1 MLMAYS
7 RMIGVSLAFIWCIVC
22 VHANED
28 SYETYVPPRPGVHGG
43 SDTTEIRQH
52 HPPSML
58 CMNIK
63 PQHSVDIKQITGEWH
78 GNEIIMHTQDIPGVY
93 RYDSCVT
100 FYLNDVTDQMRD
112 YYQPSRRRTESI
124 HSSASSSSSSLE
136 GHRDMGAS
144 TMAHHYSNTR
154 YLRLIWSEKD
164 DNIEYNFNYTMN
176 HPGLWTNVGEQRGS
190 MVALNKYNQFTG
202 TVQVVKAVSDHL
214 VLTFCS
220 SDIHHSIYTVVLSRE
235 PQRLNHNVIRS
246 IRNLLSRRGLYTES
260 IREVCVKNSAS
271 ALNKSSSS
279 TAASLLGMSIV
290 LLVLICISR

>member
-1 MLMAYS
+1 MKMFSVLIFS
-7 RMIGVSLAFIWCIVC
+7 VLILFTNRVSGDTI
-22 VHANED
+22 
-28 SYETYVPPRPGVHGG
+28 YETYVPARSGG
-43 SDTTEIRQH
+43 DTNDMRQH

-63 PQHSVDIKQITGEWH
+63 PQHSVDIKQITGNWY

-93 RYDSCVT
+93 RYDSCVMIN
-100 FYLNDVTDQMRD
+100 LNDVTDQMRE
-112 YYQPSRRRTESI
+112 YYQPHSYRRVDPMAAAATSTSLPNGQYDSSR
-124 HSSASSSSSSLE
+124 HLY
-136 GHRDMGAS
+136 M
-144 TMAHHYSNTR
+144 NTR

-190 MVALNKYNQFTG
+190 MVALNKYSQFTG

-220 SDIHHSIYTVVLSRE
+220 NDLHHSIYTIVLSRE
-235 PQRLNHNVIRS
+235 PQGLSHDIIRS

-260 IREVCVKNSAS
+260 IRQVCM
-271 ALNKSSSS
+271 KSSAFTSRSS
-279 TAASLLGMSIV
+279 LITALLSLAF
-290 LLVLICISR
+290 ICIIRKFVY

>member
-1 MLMAYS
+1 MFTKFIN
-7 RMIGVSLAFIWCIVC
+7 RFIGISLALTSIVVC

-28 SYETYVPPRPGVHGG
+28 SYETYVPPRPG

-78 GNEIIMHTQDIPGVY
+78 GNEIIMHTQDVPGVY

-100 FYLNDVTDQMRD
+100 FYLNDVTEQMRE
-112 YYQPSRRRTESI
+112 YYQPSYRRSESF
-124 HSSASSSSSSLE
+124 HSSPSME
-136 GHRDMGAS
+136 GHRDASPSMG
-144 TMAHHYSNTR
+144 HRHSNTR

-176 HPGLWTNVGEQRGS
+176 HPGLWTNIGEQRGS

-220 SDIHHSIYTVVLSRE
+220 SDLHHSIYTVVLSRE
-235 PQRLNHNVIRS
+235 PQGLGQDVIRS

-260 IREVCVKNSAS
+260 IRQVCVKSSAA
-271 ALNKSSSS
+271 ALNKSSS
-279 TAASLLGMSIV
+279 TTSLLVMSV
-290 LLVLICISR
+290 FLLVLICISRKLQ